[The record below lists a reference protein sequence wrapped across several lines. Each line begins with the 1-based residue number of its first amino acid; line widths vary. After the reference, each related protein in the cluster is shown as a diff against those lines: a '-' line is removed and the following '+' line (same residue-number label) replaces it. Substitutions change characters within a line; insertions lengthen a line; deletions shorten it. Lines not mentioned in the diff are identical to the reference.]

1 MTTSTHKERKM
12 GQQKL
17 SEELKQAELFSRLD
31 SNDLTALVEVAR
43 TRRLER
49 GEFLFAAGDT
59 AKGFYVLL
67 DGKIKLYKVSSDGK
81 EYILRVVR
89 SGQTFAEAAAF
100 SGLTYPV
107 FAETMSPCRLVYFDV
122 KDFRDLIHRSP
133 QLALNMIATMA
144 ALLQSLNQKIE
155 DLSLR
160 EVTARLCRHLLKRA
174 QEKHDGVFDGY
185 ALQLDTTKSALAA
198 RLGTISE
205 TLSRTFKKLQQA
217 GLITL
222 DRDVVTLV
230 DSSRVQQI
238 ADGDIKL

>member
-1 MTTSTHKERKM
+1 MTDNQRI
-12 GQQKL
+12 
-17 SEELKQAELFSRLD
+17 EELRKADLFSRLGTG
-31 SNDLTALVEVAR
+31 DLTALLPVAK
-43 TRRLER
+43 RRQVDH
-49 GEFLFAAGDT
+49 GEILFAAGDP
-59 AKGFYVLL
+59 ASGFYVLFE
-67 DGKIKLYKVSSDGK
+67 GKIKLYKVSADGK

-89 SGQTFAEAAAF
+89 SGETFAEAAAF

-107 FAETMSPCRLVYFDV
+107 FAETMSRCRLVYFDTN
-122 KDFRDLIHRSP
+122 DFRDLIRQSP

-160 EVTARLCRHLLKRA
+160 EVTARLCRHLLKCA
-174 QEKHDGVFDGY
+174 QEQHDGVFDGY

-222 DRDVVTLV
+222 DRDVVTLL
-230 DSSRVQQI
+230 DCRRAHQI